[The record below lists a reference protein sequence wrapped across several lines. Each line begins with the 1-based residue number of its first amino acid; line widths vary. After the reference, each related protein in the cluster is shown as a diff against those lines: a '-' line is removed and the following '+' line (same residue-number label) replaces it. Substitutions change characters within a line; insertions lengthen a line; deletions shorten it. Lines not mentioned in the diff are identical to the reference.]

1 MKTRIIIHAFIF
13 FILALSFSCEKPER
27 NNPWDEKANL
37 STEAWTPQNLQI
49 EDVSITEKKL
59 TWTYDDKSIEGFK
72 LDRKKGDEAWQEA
85 YQTFAKETRDWN
97 DTEVI
102 PDPDLTYSYRIYA
115 YAGKSS
121 SSLQSVSSSGEIAAP
136 TNLQTEKLT
145 EKTYKLTWMD
155 NSTGEQ
161 GFKVD
166 RKIEEGEWIK
176 AYKTVVENQNS
187 FTDTNVF
194 RATNIEYRVY
204 AFFESYESSK
214 TTINTNAELTAPTD
228 LQFTNNSISSVTL
241 MWQDNSTGE
250 DGFKIDRKTG
260 SENWEI
266 AYANVSENIKEFTD
280 NDFIF
285 NEFIHYRVYAF
296 VNDYNSSYAENSFNA
311 TIPPP
316 EDFEIT
322 ANSITS
328 VTLNWQYNNIGEEGF
343 KIDRKINEG
352 NWELE
357 FASLNS
363 NQTTFT
369 DGGVALENN
378 DYTYRVY
385 AFVQNY
391 NSQKIEEI
399 IDFICGISLKDSRD
413 GNQYETV
420 KIGEQCWMKENL
432 AYLPIVSPSSN
443 GSETSPYYYVYD
455 YQGTNVTE
463 AKATS
468 NYQTY
473 GVLYNWPASL
483 NACPQDWHLP
493 EDDEWSIL
501 TDYLG
506 GENIAGG
513 KMKETG
519 TMHWN
524 SPNIGATNSSGFTG
538 LAGGFRNQRQ
548 AFDYL
553 GRYVYFWSLTEYLTS
568 SAWNLGLFNGNG
580 IASSCYGTKK
590 YGYSL
595 RCVRD

>member
-1 MKTRIIIHAFIF
+1 MKTKISHTLIF
-13 FILALSFSCEKPER
+13 LLLTFLLSCEKPER

-37 STEAWTPQNLQI
+37 DPSTWAPQNLQV
-49 EDVSITEKKL
+49 EDVTISEKKL

-72 LDRKKGDEAWQEA
+72 LDRKKGDEAWQVA
-85 YQTFAKETRDWN
+85 YQTFAKETRSWN

-176 AYKTVVENQNS
+176 AYKTVAENQNS

-241 MWQDNSTGE
+241 NWQDNSTGE
-250 DGFKIDRKTG
+250 DGFNIERKYEGGDWTQLTTLTTN
-260 SENWEI
+260 SYE
-266 AYANVSENIKEFTD
+266 D
-280 NDFIF
+280 NDFDL
-285 NEFIHYRVYAF
+285 NTQVYYRVCTY
-296 VNDYNSSYAENSFNA
+296 VENHTSPWIENNFDA
-311 TIPPP
+311 TIPSP
-316 EDFEIT
+316 ENLDIS
-322 ANSITS
+322 ANSTTS
-328 VTLNWQYNNIGEEGF
+328 VSLTWEYSHTGHEGF
-343 KIDRKINEG
+343 KIDRRINEG
-352 NWELE
+352 AWETE
-357 FASLNS
+357 FETLNGGQTS
-363 NQTTFT
+363 FSDNGLDLNNNIYSYRIYAFYNQYQSMKTENLITLKCGLPFT
-369 DGGVALENN
+369 DN
-378 DYTYRVY
+378 
-385 AFVQNY
+385 
-391 NSQKIEEI
+391 
-399 IDFICGISLKDSRD
+399 RD
-413 GNQYETV
+413 DNGYETV
-420 KIGEQCWMKENL
+420 QIGNQCWMKENL
-432 AYLPIVSPSSN
+432 AYLPNVSPSSN
-443 GSETSPYYYVYD
+443 GSETESYYYVYD
-455 YQGTNVTE
+455 YQGTNIAE
-463 AKATS
+463 AKVTS

-483 NACPQDWHLP
+483 TICPAGWHLP
-493 EDDEWSIL
+493 TDDEWTVL

-506 GENIAGG
+506 DTMVAGG

-519 TMHWN
+519 TVHWDR
-524 SPNIGATNSSGFTG
+524 PNQGATNSSGFTG
-538 LAGGFRNQRQ
+538 LPGGNRASGSFGGQGGHGQWWSSSQDGASDAWYRYLYYYIDFVFRFSPNK
-548 AFDYL
+548 
-553 GRYVYFWSLTEYLTS
+553 SI
-568 SAWNLGLFNGNG
+568 GL
-580 IASSCYGTKK
+580 SVRC
-590 YGYSL
+590 L
-595 RCVRD
+595 RD